1 MRLRRLELL
10 RYGHLSDVA
19 LDFPPEA
26 ALCVVYGA
34 NEAGKSTALAAIADA
49 LFGFETRRKDRP
61 RFDFQHSGSQL
72 RVGVT
77 LAAADGSEARFIRR
91 GGRTATLRDAA
102 DAELPETALTR
113 FLGGAGREQF
123 ETMFGLNGERLRAGG
138 LALAQSGG
146 GVGESLFAAGTGL
159 HGVHE
164 LLEKLDK
171 DAKALVGDG
180 KGTRKLSEAVKLW
193 KERQRDAVERAV
205 PHRHWQDAVDAH
217 MAATANLAAARD
229 EIDAL
234 RIEAARL
241 QRVRLVA
248 PILAGLDTRRA
259 MLEALAGV
267 PRLPADAEER
277 LKQARAAADLAARD
291 AAREAG
297 DAARLTAE
305 HDALARAPA
314 ILAAQDAIDRLS
326 ERRAVIVQA
335 EADLPSVR
343 DEAERLGRAV
353 AAAVA
358 DLGTGQTAE
367 AAAEAVPP
375 QAARQA
381 VQRLVR
387 EDASL
392 TAAAEAAARNRD
404 AAVARRDAAE
414 RAVRAQPAP
423 PDPALLRATIE
434 KARGEGR
441 LDHDLARAER
451 ALADAERAAGV
462 ALAALPLWSADAAAL
477 AACAVPLGP
486 AAKTAGERLLS
497 AETALAEAD
506 LAARAVT
513 REIAEVED
521 TIAQIGRGEVVA
533 TVDAVRAAR
542 ADRDAAWRVL
552 RGVLLGDTA
561 ATPDVPTPDAYE
573 ALRDT
578 ADRLADRRADEAQ
591 RVADYTAATV
601 RRDRLREH
609 RVQAQA
615 GREAAAATLTAARAA
630 WRELWAP
637 AGLAPDAPD
646 AMTEWVRRRAE
657 VLKLAASADD
667 ARRQHDD
674 LRRRWAEARA
684 SLLPLL
690 PSRADDDAALDALIM
705 RADVACAAAE
715 AAAAAHRA
723 RIETLAREEA
733 ALPALEQALEDNA
746 DRRAAWR
753 AEWAPAVAA
762 IGLPAT
768 ATVAAAEAA
777 LAAWSRISEQ
787 APRWRDSARR
797 IAQMAGSI
805 EEFAEAVAEAHAK
818 AGLPPPSESAFVAA
832 AGLARSLAEARQAEA
847 DAKALA
853 ERIAAHTR
861 AAAEASARAATAAL
875 DLAALRAL
883 AGEVDDAELEAAIAR
898 ARQRDTAETE
908 VARLGA
914 ELAAKGEGRDE
925 AALRAERA
933 LVADMDAA
941 GARLTAIE
949 ERTAELGTR
958 RETLVAESTRAET
971 TLAALRK
978 GRDAA
983 GAAQEARDA
992 LATAVAAAERYARLH
1007 VARTLLRSGIERFR
1021 RAQQGPLLA
1030 AAGAHFAAL
1039 TGRHYVRLSADR
1051 DAAGKAVLTAV
1062 RDDDSECPIEA
1073 LSEGTRDQLY
1083 LALRIAAIEAHA
1095 THAEPLP
1102 FIADDLLVQFDDRRA
1117 AAALTLLAGLGRT
1130 AQVILFTHHDHVAA
1144 LAEAHV
1150 GAPVTV
1156 LRLETRT
1163 AYVKDP
1169 SYALSSPR

>member
-1 MRLRRLELL
+1 MRLRRLELV
-10 RYGHLSDVA
+10 RYGHLSDVV

-26 ALCVVYGA
+26 ALCVVHGA

-61 RFDFQHSGSQL
+61 RFDFLHSGSQL

-77 LAAADGSEARFIRR
+77 LAAEDGSEARFVRR
-91 GGRTATLRDAA
+91 GGRAATLRDAS
-102 DAELPETALTR
+102 DTELPETALTR

-159 HGVHE
+159 HGLRG
-164 LLEKLDK
+164 LLDTLDK
-171 DAKALVGDG
+171 EAKSLVGDG
-180 KGTRKLSEAVKLW
+180 KGTRKVSEALKLW
-193 KERQRDAVERAV
+193 KERQREAEERAV
-205 PHRHWQDAVDAH
+205 PHRDWQAAEDALAK
-217 MAATANLAAARD
+217 ATASLAAVRD
-229 EIDAL
+229 EIDTL

-248 PILAGLDTRRA
+248 PVLAGLDAGRA
-259 MLEALAGV
+259 TLEALADA

-277 LKQARAAADLAARD
+277 LKRARAAADLATRD
-291 AAREAG
+291 AARETAE
-297 DAARLTAE
+297 AARLTAE
-305 HDALARAPA
+305 HDALARAPT

-335 EADLPSVR
+335 EEDLPSVR
-343 DEAERLGRAV
+343 DEAERLRSAV

-358 DLGTGQTAE
+358 ELGTGQTAE
-367 AAAEAVPP
+367 GAAEAVPP
-375 QAARQA
+375 QAARAA
-381 VQRLVR
+381 VQRLVL

-392 TAAAEAAARNRD
+392 AAAAEAAARNRD
-404 AAVARRDAAE
+404 AAVVRRDAAE
-414 RAVRAQPAP
+414 RDLRAQPAP

-451 ALADAERAAGV
+451 AIIEAEKAVEA

-477 AACAVPLGP
+477 AACAFPLAP
-486 AAKTAGERLLS
+486 ATKTAGERLLS
-497 AETALAEAD
+497 AETALADAD
-506 LAARAVT
+506 AAVRDVT
-513 REIAEVED
+513 QAIASAED
-521 TIAQIGRGEVVA
+521 DIARIGRGEVVA

-542 ADRDAAWRVL
+542 AARDAAWRVL

-561 ATPDVPTPDAYE
+561 AGPDVPTPDDFE

-591 RVADYTAATV
+591 RVADYTAAIVT
-601 RRDRLREH
+601 RDRLRER

-615 GREAAAATLTAARAA
+615 GQDAAAAALAAARAA
-630 WRELWAP
+630 WRGLWAP

-646 AMTEWVRRRAE
+646 AMAEWVRRREE
-657 VLKLAASADD
+657 VLRLAGTAEE
-667 ARRQHDD
+667 ARRVRDE
-674 LRRRWAEARA
+674 LRRRWTAARA

-690 PSRADDDAALDALIM
+690 PPGRGDDGAALDALIT
-705 RADVACAAAE
+705 RADVACVAAE

-723 RIETLAREEA
+723 RTEALAREEA
-733 ALPALEQALEDNA
+733 VLPALERAVEDNDA
-746 DRRAAWR
+746 RRAVWQA
-753 AEWAPAVAA
+753 AWAPAVAA
-762 IGLPAT
+762 IGLPAN

-805 EEFAEAVAEAHAK
+805 AAFAEAVGEAHAK
-818 AGLPPPSESAFVAA
+818 ADLPPPSEPALVAA
-832 AGLARSLAEARQAEA
+832 AGLARRLAEARQAEA
-847 DAKALA
+847 DAKALT
-853 ERIAAHTR
+853 ERIAAHGR
-861 AAAEASARAATAAL
+861 AVSDASARAATAAR

-883 AGEVDDAELEAAIAR
+883 AGEADDAELEAAIAR
-898 ARQRDTAETE
+898 ARRRDAAEAD

-925 AALRAERA
+925 AALRAEKA
-933 LVADMDAA
+933 SVADMDAA
-941 GARLTAIE
+941 AARLAGIE
-949 ERTAELGTR
+949 ERTAELGTQ
-958 RETLVAESTRAET
+958 REALVAESTRAET
-971 TLAALRK
+971 TLAALRQ

-1030 AAGAHFAAL
+1030 AAGHHFAGL
-1039 TGRHYVRLSADR
+1039 TGQRYVRLSADQ
-1051 DAAGKAVLTAV
+1051 DGAGKTVLMAV
-1062 RDDDSECPIEA
+1062 RDDDTECPIEA

-1095 THAEPLP
+1095 EHAEPLP

-1144 LAEAHV
+1144 MAESHV

-1163 AYVKDP
+1163 AHVKDP
-1169 SYALSSPR
+1169 SYA